1 MLKNLII
8 HLDVGEVTKDH
19 HKTFWEI
26 IAKQRGACSIL
37 SKGTRDLSLTK
48 SGNIIWNYVFL
59 FVYAVEDNISR
70 HLGQLNVM
78 ASLKMKI

>member
-26 IAKQRGACSIL
+26 IAKQRSIL

-48 SGNIIWNYVFL
+48 SGKIIWNCVFL